1 MNLLQFTFAWL
12 TLASVVS
19 FAQFGWD
26 KRCAGQDK
34 PRLPERVLLAWSVA
48 GGAAGAILGMVAFR
62 HKIRKPS
69 FWVVQVMAL
78 ALWGWGV
85 AHLG

>member
-1 MNLLQFTFAWL
+1 MTLLQFLFAWL
-12 TLASVVS
+12 ALLSAVS
-19 FAQFGWD
+19 FGQFGWD
-26 KRCAGQDK
+26 KRCAQQDK

-69 FWVVQVMAL
+69 FWVVQVIAL
-78 ALWGWGV
+78 GLWSWSV
-85 AHLG
+85 AQLG

>member
-1 MNLLQFTFAWL
+1 MTVLQFLLAWL
-12 TLASVVS
+12 AMASAVS
-19 FAQFGWD
+19 FGQFGWD
-26 KRCAGQDK
+26 KRCAKQDK
-34 PRLPERVLLAWSVA
+34 PRLAERVLLAWSVA
-48 GGAAGAILGMVAFR
+48 GGAAGAVLGMVAFR

-69 FWVVQVMAL
+69 FWVVQGVAL